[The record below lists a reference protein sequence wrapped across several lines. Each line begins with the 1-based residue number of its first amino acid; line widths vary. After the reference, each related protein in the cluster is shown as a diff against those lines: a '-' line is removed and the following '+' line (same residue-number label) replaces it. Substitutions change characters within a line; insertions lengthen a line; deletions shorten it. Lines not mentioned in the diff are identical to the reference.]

1 MVDHDFASLWH
12 AIINTNW
19 SAGIITKP
27 SLILARGQRKTRK
40 KHTTNTIYFYTHRRF
55 DPNVL
60 RVTRDYNVIIPVEIV
75 GTTLSNHDDMIDA
88 YDDATAEHLDDAGR
102 AFHGVRTVWTPHVK
116 TRPRNRFVSEGETYL
131 TVFAETIIT

>member
-1 MVDHDFASLWH
+1 MVDHDFASLWQV
-12 AIINTNW
+12 IIDANW

-27 SLILARGQRKTRK
+27 SLTLARSKRKTRI
-40 KHTTNTIYFYTHRRF
+40 KHTTNTIYFYTHRQF
-55 DPNVL
+55 DPDVHW
-60 RVTRDYNVIIPVEIV
+60 VSRDYVVIVPVEVI